1 MRIGRSKRM
10 GTIWNRGSL
19 SDKWI
24 NILLTCMSGFLFAIA
39 LTVLAMVN
47 STPAMATENMTV
59 SYTPSYNTQYS
70 VTVPSSLRLNA
81 NGSQTTVTFTI
92 DSWSDFPSDKILYC
106 DLAASNDLLL
116 TNGSAEGAT
125 SIGMIVK
132 HDSTVVAAGDRI
144 STFKPTSLNGS
155 DSVDFVVLTVE
166 PESKPFS
173 GGTYT
178 GTLSFSCGIEGE

>member
-1 MRIGRSKRM
+1 MRGRSFF
-10 GTIWNRGSL
+10 
-19 SDKWI
+19 SDKRI
-24 NILLTCMSGFLFAIA
+24 SISLTCMTGFLVIIA
-39 LTVLAMVN
+39 LMVLAMVN
-47 STPAMATENMTV
+47 SIPAIATESMAV

-70 VTVPSSLRLNA
+70 VTVPSSLTLNA
-81 NGSQTTVTFTI
+81 DGSQTTVTFSV
-92 DSWSDFPSDKILYC
+92 DSWSDFPSDKSLYC

-132 HDSTVVAAGDRI
+132 HGSTELAAGDRI
-144 STFKPTSLNGS
+144 STFTPNSLNGS

-166 PESKPFS
+166 PASKPSS

-178 GTLSFSCGIEGE
+178 GTLSFACGIEGE

>member
-1 MRIGRSKRM
+1 MLNRRI
-10 GTIWNRGSL
+10 L

-24 NILLTCMSGFLFAIA
+24 SISLTCMAGFLFAIA
-39 LTVLAMVN
+39 LMVLAMVD
-47 STPAMATENMTV
+47 SLPAMATENITV

-70 VTVPSSLRLNA
+70 VTVPSSLTLNRD
-81 NGSQTTVTFTI
+81 GSRTTVTFTV
-92 DSWSDFPSDKILYC
+92 DSWSDFPSDKSLYC

-132 HDSTVVAAGDRI
+132 HGSTVIAAGDRI
-144 STFKPTSLNGS
+144 ATFKPASLSGS
-155 DSVDFVVLTVE
+155 ESVDFVVLTVE
-166 PESKPFS
+166 PESKPSS

-178 GTLSFSCGIEGE
+178 GTLSFACGIEGE